1 MFLRKTL
8 ILTLA
13 STAVFFEAL
22 DIAIVNL
29 ATPIIQQALGLSMQS
44 AQWLQT
50 LYLIPYG
57 GFLILG
63 GKLADRY
70 GRKRMFLWGAAI
82 FLLTS
87 LGAGCATT
95 FTTLIAFRMIQGV
108 GAAFIM
114 PAALSII
121 SFTFREPSERGRAM
135 GIFSAFAAIGSSF
148 GMSVGGMVATWA
160 GWQWVFFINVPV
172 IASTLW
178 LAYRFIEPDAKDET
192 QRTPD
197 ILSASLLTGAILLL
211 SYLIHAL
218 PTFIAHPMW
227 LAGVVTLLAAASYG
241 FIRRSLASQNPLLQV
256 DILLNGSTAL
266 AVGVFALLGAFFNSY
281 LFIISV
287 VLQNTLHYSAAH
299 AGMLLFPFGI
309 LSMVVSKYGLG
320 VLLNK
325 LSLQHIGILGMM
337 SMVVGA
343 MAMFIFFWWNGAFP
357 FLLLAMLCISGIGM
371 AICIPSLMVM
381 TVQEVAEENH
391 GLASSLGTTA
401 YFLGGGVGLS
411 LLALV
416 GPSETSGMPVNFILI
431 AVWGGYALAGL
442 IWMLVRPSARTVAV

>member
-29 ATPIIQQALGLSMQS
+29 AAPIIQQALGLSVQN

-63 GKLADRY
+63 GKLADSY
-70 GRKRMFLWGAAI
+70 GRKRMFLLGAAI

-95 FTTLIAFRMIQGV
+95 FTALITCRMIQGI

-114 PAALSII
+114 PSALSII

-135 GIFSAFAAIGSSF
+135 GIFSAFAAIGSGF

-178 LAYRFIEPDAKDET
+178 LGYRFIEPDSKHET

-211 SYLIHAL
+211 SYLIHTL
-218 PTFIAHPMW
+218 PSFIAHPIW
-227 LAGVVTLLAAASYG
+227 SAGLVVLLAATAYG
-241 FIRRSLASQNPLLQV
+241 FMRRSLTSQNPLLPF
-256 DILLNGSTAL
+256 DILLNRSTAL

-281 LFIISV
+281 LFIISL
-287 VLQNTLHYSAAH
+287 VLQDTLHYNAAH
-299 AGMLLFPFGI
+299 AGMLLFPFTI
-309 LSMVVSKYGLG
+309 LSMIVSKYVLGL
-320 VLLNK
+320 LLNK
-325 LSLQHIGILGMM
+325 LSLHHIGILGMM
-337 SMVVGA
+337 SMVMGA
-343 MAMFIFFWWNGAFP
+343 VALFIFFRWNGAFP
-357 FLLLAMLCISGIGM
+357 FLLLSMLCISGIGM

-381 TVQEVAEENH
+381 TVQQVAEENH
-391 GLASSLGTTA
+391 GVASSLSTTA
-401 YFLGGGVGLS
+401 YFLGGGIGLS
-411 LLALV
+411 LLGLV
-416 GPSETSGMPVNFILI
+416 GPSETSTMPVNFILI
-431 AVWGGYALAGL
+431 IVWGAYALVGL
-442 IWMLVRPSARTVAV
+442 IWMLARLRARAVAL